1 MMSLSDADPGAYTT
15 AMGYHTVVAHDLS
28 QRNHSIDLLRF
39 VAAFGI
45 VWAHMVMSESYSA
58 LLGYTSL
65 SVFLVM
71 VPYLSVLRSERLGLM
86 SATLN
91 DGRIHVRIQRI
102 LAPWLF
108 WCLVYKVLL
117 AYQQR
122 DASAFFRIDDPFT
135 LLIGPSIHLWFLPFV
150 LIASAVLFPLARA
163 IKSPSSLIVAT
174 AVSAAIS
181 VLSLYLHDSEN
192 LPQPFAQWAFALPP
206 FLFSLLAA
214 YGRKFDLGYV
224 PVATYLGVCTLFM
237 AFGHS
242 YWPFFSMLAVPIFAL
257 AYAANYKNDP
267 FYSLGKLSFG
277 IYLTHPIFMLGW
289 FKFVG
294 PTAHLFIGA
303 VVVFVLSAITTAV
316 LLRIPRLSSFV

>member
-1 MMSLSDADPGAYTT
+1 
-15 AMGYHTVVAHDLS
+15 MGYHTVVARDLS

-71 VPYLSVLRSERLGLM
+71 VPYLSVMRRERLGFM
-86 SATLN
+86 STKPD
-91 DGRIHVRIQRI
+91 DGRIHVRVRRI

-122 DASAFFRIDDPFT
+122 DPSALVRVDDPYS
-135 LLIGPSIHLWFLPFV
+135 LLVGPSIHLWFLPFV
-150 LIASAVLFPLARA
+150 LIASALLFPLARA
-163 IKSPSSLIVAT
+163 IKSPSSLIIAT
-174 AVSAAIS
+174 ALSAVVSI
-181 VLSLYLHDSEN
+181 LSLYLHDTEN
-192 LPQPFAQWAFALPP
+192 MTQPFAQWAFALPP

-214 YGRKFDLGYV
+214 HGRKFDLGYV
-224 PVATYLGVCTLFM
+224 PVAAYLGVCTLFM
-237 AFGHS
+237 VFGHS

-257 AYAANYKNDP
+257 AYTANYKNER

-277 IYLTHPIFMLGW
+277 IYLTHPIFMLVW

-294 PTAHLFIGA
+294 PTAHLFIGGL
-303 VVVFVLSAITTAV
+303 VVFTLSAIATAV
-316 LLRIPRLSSFV
+316 LLRMPRLSHFV